1 MTDIRARMLA
11 KPAFVVTQIKK
22 NGITPSDSLVIRVT
36 KPHLVYQKFELK
48 NPLLVGKKAKS
59 EYFLLMR
66 DKEQQIEVKI
76 NLSPENYRQ
85 FLEIFYSQQW
95 WFYKD

>member
-1 MTDIRARMLA
+1 MTDIHARMLA

-22 NGITPSDSLVIRVT
+22 NGITPSASLVIRVT

-85 FLEIFYSQQW
+85 FLETMTEDQ
-95 WFYKD
+95 